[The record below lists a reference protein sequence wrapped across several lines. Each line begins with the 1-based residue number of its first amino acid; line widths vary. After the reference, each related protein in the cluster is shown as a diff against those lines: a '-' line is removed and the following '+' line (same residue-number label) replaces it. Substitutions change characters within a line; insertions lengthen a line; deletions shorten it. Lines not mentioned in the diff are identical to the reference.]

1 MRAIITAVVRYMWAR
16 LSTCT
21 RPRGARTHACRVE
34 SHSTPAPRP
43 FPAFGGAC
51 FSLPSE
57 RSSDTR
63 FAAAL
68 ALWIA
73 LAPPLPAQPA
83 ARIYLD
89 PSQPTE
95 SRIADLISQMTLEE
109 KAAQL
114 NHLSSRNDRLHIP
127 AWGGWNQT
135 LHGVWSKQPTTLFP
149 TAIAMSA
156 TWDPA
161 LIKTITDS
169 MSDEARALYNIAA
182 DGPRSKHGLVYRS
195 PVINISRDPRWGR
208 IQECFGE
215 DPYLAGRITVAYV
228 QGLQGGHPK
237 YLKVASTL
245 KHFAV
250 NNVETDRHSLSATVP
265 ERILMEYWLPHWKAG
280 IVEGHAQSV
289 MASYNQL
296 NGVPN
301 IANKYLLTDI
311 LRGLWKF
318 DGFVVSDLGGI
329 GSSLVQGAR
338 ITDKTEVAVA
348 RAIEAGCDL
357 DDNFY
362 EASLPP
368 AVRAGL
374 VSEEVVNQA
383 LTRVLRV
390 AFRLGAFDPPEMNP
404 YSKIGPDVIESQAH
418 RDLALKTAL
427 ESIVLLQ
434 NKNAFLPLD
443 KAKLKS
449 IAVIGPQA
457 DRFETGNYFG
467 AKPRI
472 VSPFEGVRA
481 MAGPGVKV
489 EYLAGSDILEPATL
503 ADIEQAAALARQSDI
518 AILFLGTNLK
528 VEAEGRDRKSLDLP
542 GSQEQLLE
550 AVYKAN
556 PRTVAVIMS
565 GGPVSVKWAVANVPA
580 ILAAWYPGEEAGTAL
595 ARVLFGEYNPAGRLP
610 YTVYDG
616 VDQIPPQDE
625 YDVTKGFTY
634 LYFTGKPQFAF
645 GHGLSYTAFRYSGLK
660 VTPGQISADGKVTVS
675 LDVQNTG
682 TRTGDEVVQLY
693 VHAAQAS
700 VKRPT
705 KELRGFR
712 RVSLKAKEKQS
723 VTFTLPAA
731 DLAFYDVGM
740 KAFRVEPG
748 AFDIM
753 VGSSSEDIRFRD
765 KLQVK

>member
-1 MRAIITAVVRYMWAR
+1 
-16 LSTCT
+16 
-21 RPRGARTHACRVE
+21 
-34 SHSTPAPRP
+34 
-43 FPAFGGAC
+43 
-51 FSLPSE
+51 
-57 RSSDTR
+57 
-63 FAAAL
+63 
-68 ALWIA
+68 
-73 LAPPLPAQPA
+73 
-83 ARIYLD
+83 
-89 PSQPTE
+89 
-95 SRIADLISQMTLEE
+95 MTLEE

-161 LIKTITDS
+161 LIKTITGS
-169 MSDEARALYNIAA
+169 MSDEARALYNIGA

-228 QGLQGGHPK
+228 QGLQGSHPK

-250 NNVETDRHSLSATVP
+250 NNVETDRHSLSAAVP

-301 IANKYLLTDI
+301 IANHYLLTDI

-329 GSSLVQGAR
+329 GSSLVQGAH
-338 ITDKTEVAVA
+338 ITDKIEVAAA
-348 RAIEAGCDL
+348 RALEAGCDL

-362 EASLPP
+362 ETSLPV
-368 AVRAGL
+368 AVRSGL
-374 VSEEVVNQA
+374 VSEAVVNQA

-390 AFRLGAFDPPEMNP
+390 AFRLGAFDPPEMVP
-404 YSKIGPDVIESQAH
+404 FSKIGADVIESQPH

-434 NKNAFLPLD
+434 NKNGFLPLD
-443 KAKLKS
+443 KARLKS
-449 IAVIGPQA
+449 VAVIGPQA
-457 DRFETGNYFG
+457 DQFETGNYFG

-472 VSPFEGVRA
+472 VSPVEGIRA
-481 MAGPGVKV
+481 NLGPGVKV
-489 EYLAGSDILEPATL
+489 EYARGCDILEPAKPG
-503 ADIEQAAALARQSDI
+503 DIEQAADLARKSDL
-518 AILFLGTNLK
+518 AILFLGTNLR
-528 VEAEGRDRKSLDLP
+528 VEAEGRDRKILDLP

-550 AVYKAN
+550 AVFKAN
-556 PRTVAVIMS
+556 PKTVAVIMS
-565 GGPVSVKWAVANVPA
+565 GGPVSVKWASANIPA

-595 ARVLFGEYNPAGRLP
+595 AKVLFGDYNPAGRLP
-610 YTVYDG
+610 YTVYDSL
-616 VDQIPPQDE
+616 DQIPPQDE
-625 YDVTKGFTY
+625 YDITKGFTY

-645 GHGLSYTAFRYSGLK
+645 GHGLSYTAFRYTGLK
-660 VTPGQISADGKVTVS
+660 ITPAQVPADGKVTVS

-682 TRTGDEVVQLY
+682 ARAGEEVVQLY
-693 VHAAQAS
+693 VHATEAS
-700 VKRPT
+700 VKRPV

-712 RVSLKAKEKQS
+712 RVALQPKEKMP

-731 DLAFYDVGM
+731 DLAFYDV
-740 KAFRVEPG
+740 KTKQFIVEPG
-748 AFDIM
+748 AFDLM
-753 VGSSSEDIRFRD
+753 VGSSSEDIRLRD
-765 KLQVK
+765 RLRVK

>member
-1 MRAIITAVVRYMWAR
+1 MRLLITPAVV
-16 LSTCT
+16 
-21 RPRGARTHACRVE
+21 
-34 SHSTPAPRP
+34 
-43 FPAFGGAC
+43 
-51 FSLPSE
+51 
-57 RSSDTR
+57 
-63 FAAAL
+63 
-68 ALWIA
+68 ALWIGTA
-73 LAPPLPAQPA
+73 PLILAQTGGH
-83 ARIYLD
+83 IYLD
-89 PSQPTE
+89 PGQPIE
-95 SRIADLISQMTLEE
+95 ARISDLISQMTLEE

-114 NHLSSRNDRLHIP
+114 NHLSSRNERLHIP

-161 LIKTITDS
+161 LIKTIADS
-169 MSDEARALYNIAA
+169 MSDEARALYNIGA

-228 QGLQGGHPK
+228 QGLQGNHPK

-250 NNVETDRHSLSATVP
+250 NNVETERHSLSATVP

-318 DGFVVSDLGGI
+318 DGFVVSDLGGV

-338 ITDKTEVAVA
+338 ITDKIEVAVA

-362 EASLPP
+362 ETSLPV
-368 AVRAGL
+368 AVRSGL
-374 VSEEVVNQA
+374 VSEAVVNQA

-390 AFRLGAFDPPEMNP
+390 AFRLGAFDPPEMVP
-404 YSKIGPDVIESQAH
+404 FSKIGSDAIASQAH

-434 NKNAFLPLD
+434 NKNGFLPLD
-443 KAKLKS
+443 KTKLKS

-457 DRFETGNYFG
+457 DHFETGNYFG

-472 VSPFEGVRA
+472 VSPVEGIRA
-481 MAGPGVKV
+481 IAGPGVKV
-489 EYLAGSDILEPATL
+489 EYVAGSDILEPATP
-503 ADIEQAAALARQSDI
+503 AGIEQAAGLARKSDV
-518 AILFLGTNLK
+518 AILFLGTNLR

-556 PRTVAVIMS
+556 PKTIAVIMS
-565 GGPVSVKWAVANVPA
+565 GGPVSVKWASANLGA
-580 ILAAWYPGEEAGTAL
+580 IVAAWYPGEEAGTAI
-595 ARVLFGEYNPAGRLP
+595 ARVLFGDYNPAGRLP
-610 YTVYDG
+610 YTVYDS

-625 YDVTKGFTY
+625 YDITKGFTY
-634 LYFTGKPQFAF
+634 MYFTGKPQFAF
-645 GHGLSYTAFRYSGLK
+645 GHGLSYTAFRYTGLK
-660 VTPGQISADGKVTVS
+660 IAPGQISAEGKVTVS
-675 LDVQNTG
+675 LEVQNTG
-682 TRTGDEVVQLY
+682 TRAGDEVVQLY
-693 VHAAQAS
+693 LHAAQAS
-700 VKRPT
+700 VKRPA

-712 RVSLKAKEKQS
+712 RVSLRPKEKMLVS
-723 VTFTLPAA
+723 FTLPAA
-731 DLAFYDVGM
+731 DLAFYDI
-740 KAFRVEPG
+740 KTRNFIVEPG
-748 AFDIM
+748 TFDIM
-753 VGSSSEDIRFRD
+753 VGSSSEDIRLKD
-765 KLQVK
+765 KLQVRFGPRP

>member
-1 MRAIITAVVRYMWAR
+1 MRYLAVLILAA
-16 LSTCT
+16 
-21 RPRGARTHACRVE
+21 GH
-34 SHSTPAPRP
+34 TPAR
-43 FPAFGGAC
+43 AQGIYQ
-51 FSLPSE
+51 
-57 RSSDTR
+57 D
-63 FAAAL
+63 
-68 ALWIA
+68 
-73 LAPPLPAQPA
+73 PAQPIEA
-83 ARIYLD
+83 
-89 PSQPTE
+89 
-95 SRIADLISQMTLEE
+95 RIADLISQMSLEE

-149 TAIAMSA
+149 TAIGMAA

-169 MSDEARALYNIAA
+169 MSDEARALYNIGA

-228 QGLQGGHPK
+228 QGLQGSHAK
-237 YLKVASTL
+237 YLKVAATL

-250 NNVETDRHSLSATVP
+250 NNVETDRHSLSAQVP

-280 IVEGHAQSV
+280 IIEGRAQSV

-311 LRGLWKF
+311 LRGLWHF

-329 GSSLVQGAR
+329 GSSLVQGAK
-338 ITDKTEVAVA
+338 ITDKVEVAAA

-362 EASLPP
+362 EASLPG
-368 AVRAGL
+368 AVRSGL
-374 VSEEVVNQA
+374 VSEAVVNQA

-390 AFRLGAFDPPEMNP
+390 AFRLGAFDPPEMVP
-404 YSKIGPDVIESQAH
+404 FSKIAGDVIASQAH
-418 RDLALKTAL
+418 RELALKTAQ
-427 ESIVLLQ
+427 ESIVLL
-434 NKNAFLPLD
+434 KNQGGILPLD
-443 KAKLKS
+443 KSRLKS
-449 IAVIGPQA
+449 VAVIGPQA
-457 DRFETGNYFG
+457 DHFETGNYFG
-467 AKPRI
+467 AKPAI
-472 VSPFEGVRA
+472 VSPVEGIRA
-481 MAGPGVKV
+481 KLGPDVKV
-489 EYLAGSDILEPATL
+489 EYAAGCDILEPAK
-503 ADIEQAAALARQSDI
+503 AGEIEQAADLARKSDA
-518 AILFLGTNLK
+518 AILFLGTNLR

-556 PRTVAVIMS
+556 PKTVAVIMS
-565 GGPVSVKWAVANVPA
+565 GGPVSVKWASENVPA

-595 ARVLFGEYNPAGRLP
+595 VGVLFGDYNPAGRLP
-610 YTVYDG
+610 YTVYDSL
-616 VDQIPPQDE
+616 DQIPPQDE

-645 GHGLSYTAFRYSGLK
+645 GHGLSFTTFRYDGLK
-660 VTPGQISADGKVTVS
+660 ISPARMNADGTATIGFEI
-675 LDVQNTG
+675 QNTG
-682 TRTGDEVVQLY
+682 TRRGDEVAQLY
-693 VHAAQAS
+693 VHAENPS
-700 VKRPT
+700 VKRPI

-712 RVSLKAKEKQS
+712 RIALNPKEKQQ
-723 VTFTLPAA
+723 VTFTLPAS
-731 DLAFYDVGM
+731 DLAFYDV
-740 KAFRVEPG
+740 KSKRFAVEPG
-748 AFDIM
+748 AFDVMI
-753 VGSSSEDIRFRD
+753 GSSSEDIRLRGR
-765 KLQVK
+765 LQVRETQ

>member
-1 MRAIITAVVRYMWAR
+1 MKSPIT
-16 LSTCT
+16 
-21 RPRGARTHACRVE
+21 P
-34 SHSTPAPRP
+34 
-43 FPAFGGAC
+43 
-51 FSLPSE
+51 
-57 RSSDTR
+57 
-63 FAAAL
+63 AAL
-68 ALWIA
+68 ALLIA
-73 LAPPLPAQPA
+73 TPLVLAQSGG
-83 ARIYLD
+83 RIYLD
-89 PSQPTE
+89 PSQPIE
-95 SRIADLISQMTLEE
+95 ARITDLISQMTLEE

-114 NHLSSRNDRLHIP
+114 NHLSSRNERLHIP

-149 TAIAMSA
+149 TAIGMSA

-169 MSDEARALYNIAA
+169 MSDEARALYNIGA

-228 QGLQGGHPK
+228 QGLQGSHPK

-250 NNVETDRHSLSATVP
+250 NDVETDRHSLSATVP

-311 LRGLWKF
+311 LRGLWHF

-329 GSSLVQGAR
+329 GSSLVQGAH

-362 EASLPP
+362 ETSLPV
-368 AVRAGL
+368 AVRSGL

-383 LTRVLRV
+383 VTRVLRV
-390 AFRLGAFDPPEMNP
+390 AFRLGAFDPPEMVP
-404 YSKIGPDVIESQAH
+404 FSKLGAEVVESQPH

-427 ESIVLLQ
+427 ESIVLLRNQ
-434 NKNAFLPLD
+434 NGFLPLD
-443 KAKLKS
+443 KSKLKS
-449 IAVIGPQA
+449 VAVIGPQA
-457 DRFETGNYFG
+457 DQFETGNYFG
-467 AKPRI
+467 TKPRI
-472 VSPFEGVRA
+472 VSPVEGIRA
-481 MAGPGVKV
+481 QLGAGAKV
-489 EYLAGSDILEPATL
+489 EYARGCDILEPAKPG
-503 ADIEQAAALARQSDI
+503 DIEQAAELARKSDL
-518 AILFLGTNLK
+518 AILFLGTNLR

-556 PRTVAVIMS
+556 PKTIAIIMS
-565 GGPVSVKWAVANVPA
+565 GGPVSVKWASANVPA
-580 ILAAWYPGEEAGTAL
+580 ILAGWYPGEEAGTAL
-595 ARVLFGEYNPAGRLP
+595 AKVLFGDYNPAGRLP
-610 YTVYDG
+610 YTVYDS

-634 LYFTGKPQFAF
+634 LYFTGKPQYAF
-645 GHGLSYTAFRYSGLK
+645 GHGLSYTTFRYSGLK
-660 VTPGQISADGKVTVS
+660 VTPAQIPANGKVTVS
-675 LDVQNTG
+675 LEVQNTG
-682 TRTGDEVVQLY
+682 VRAGDEVVQLY
-693 VHAAQAS
+693 VHATQAS
-700 VKRPT
+700 VKRPI
-705 KELRGFR
+705 KELRGFQR
-712 RVSLKAKEKQS
+712 ISLKPKEKMP
-723 VTFTLPAA
+723 VTFTLPGA
-731 DLAFYDVGM
+731 DLAFYDVKT
-740 KAFRVEPG
+740 KAFVVEPG
-748 AFDIM
+748 TFEIM
-753 VGSSSEDIRFRD
+753 AGSSSEDIRLKD